1 MINRIIQ
8 RFKIQNVIIL
18 VLEGLPQLA
27 DILTVLTVSVG
38 AGVRVCGGG
47 EGGNSG
53 VGIISAG
60 SSPTSQVEDTAD
72 SKA

>member
-8 RFKIQNVIIL
+8 RFKIQNVII
-18 VLEGLPQLA
+18 LEGLPQLA